1 MTGRARRHGEGPPA
15 PFATLLATLVAGVQ
29 LVGCLGA
36 ARASHQPLPPTGV
49 ALLLVGP
56 LAIATLGRLR
66 LAPMAVSIA
75 AAVAY
80 AALGY
85 PLGPVFAAPV
95 AALWLEFVRGRR
107 ERWAAARRE
116 AQLAR
121 DRRATEE
128 RVAVAREL
136 HDVIGHS
143 LSLINVQAGV
153 ALDLLDSHPEN
164 ARPALGTIKAVSH
177 DALEELRLVLESL
190 RDPTGSAA
198 RSPSPTLAD
207 VASLLERA
215 GVDGTAWSL
224 EVRGTRG
231 HVPAGVDAAA
241 YRVVQEAM
249 TNVRRH
255 ARAAHAGVTVTYGE
269 DWLDVRVTDDGVGSG
284 GVVEGAGLAGMR
296 ERVSALGGTFAA
308 GPDQGG
314 YAVSA
319 HLPWGEPA
327 GRPA

>member
-116 AQLAR
+116 AQLTR

-153 ALDLLDSHPEN
+153 ALHLLDSHPEN

-177 DALEELRLVLESL
+177 DALEEVRLVLESL